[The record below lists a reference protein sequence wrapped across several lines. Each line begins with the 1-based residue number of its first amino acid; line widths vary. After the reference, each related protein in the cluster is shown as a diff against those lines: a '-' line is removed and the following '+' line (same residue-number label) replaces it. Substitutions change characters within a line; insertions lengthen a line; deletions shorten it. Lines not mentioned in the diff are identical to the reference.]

1 MARESWVKKEWK
13 YIPET
18 GASGWFPVLD
28 PETDLPVIEY
38 GNVQVDYVWGN
49 YPLQPDDDRDGNT
62 SSFGGGSGDAYWNY
76 TSLYN
81 SDTLQTSDYSVR
93 VGNQWGGFDV
103 AVPPDSHTI
112 ASTGWDGYPGLDL
125 VPNVV
130 RLNVL
135 TGDVADALSAAG
147 MSLGTVTRVSVYSIN
162 GEAKIT
168 ATDAN
173 RGIVVAQYPKAGDG
187 NNGGTVNVTVLD
199 PDPVV
204 ADTVVPD
211 VVGLDSAAAQSA
223 IEDVNLVY
231 ASSTTYVGATTVNDD
246 TVKTQSVPADTL
258 VDGGSTVSVVLYAAP
273 LVPDVTGLTESAANT
288 ALVTAHLVKGV
299 VTTDY
304 VGATTVND
312 AKVKSQSLNAGD
324 PANTGSAVD
333 LVLYAAPVVP
343 DLTGLTE
350 SAANTALVA
359 VHLLKGTVT
368 TSGTGATAEND
379 GTVKSQSVVAG
390 AKANTGS
397 AVNIV
402 LYLYTP

>member
-28 PETDLPVIEY
+28 PETGLPVIEY
-38 GNVQVDYVWGN
+38 GNVQVDLVWGN

-135 TGDVADALSAAG
+135 TGDVATVLSDAG
-147 MSLGTVTRVSVYSIN
+147 MSLGTVTRTALYNIN
-162 GEAKIT
+162 GEAKVV
-168 ATDAN
+168 ATEAN

-187 NNGGTVNVTVLD
+187 NNGGAVNVVVLD
-199 PDPVV
+199 PDPVA

-246 TVKTQSVPADTL
+246 TVKTQSVAAGTL

-273 LVPDVTGLTESAANT
+273 LVPDLAGLTESEADA
-288 ALVTAHLVKGV
+288 ALVAAHLV
-299 VTTDY
+299 
-304 VGATTVND
+304 
-312 AKVKSQSLNAGD
+312 L
-324 PANTGSAVD
+324 
-333 LVLYAAPVVP
+333 
-343 DLTGLTE
+343 
-350 SAANTALVA
+350 
-359 VHLLKGTVT
+359 GTVT

-379 GTVKSQSVVAG
+379 GTVKSQSVAAG
-390 AKANTGS
+390 DPANTGS
-397 AVNIV
+397 AVNVV
-402 LYLYTP
+402 LYLYTV